1 MSSKVCFFLSTHFG
15 QGSAAAADREVGGW
29 WTKVMRLWLFCCG
42 DTRCTY
48 CMLTLCS
55 KQEDESLVALH
66 IYWGG
71 GTRCAGTRRWVMFW
85 AHKSSFLKGTCP
97 PKNVVNGNI
106 VGIIY
111 TLELCSNA
119 VAIPIFPP
127 SDLNCPPRYQ
137 NGPLHL
143 EVRTLGNFS
152 SGLPLITHSP
162 TTLGVKNCFPL

>member
-1 MSSKVCFFLSTHFG
+1 MCFFLSTHFG
-15 QGSAAAADREVGGW
+15 QGSAAAADRKVGGW

-48 CMLTLCS
+48 CLHCVANRKTNRLSLCMF
-55 KQEDESLVALH
+55 
-66 IYWGG
+66 IWGG
-71 GTRCAGTRRWVMFW
+71 GTRCAGKRWWVMFW
-85 AHKSSFLKGTCP
+85 AHKSSFLTGTCP
-97 PKNVVNGNI
+97 KKLLAVI
-106 VGIIY
+106 LFICIFF